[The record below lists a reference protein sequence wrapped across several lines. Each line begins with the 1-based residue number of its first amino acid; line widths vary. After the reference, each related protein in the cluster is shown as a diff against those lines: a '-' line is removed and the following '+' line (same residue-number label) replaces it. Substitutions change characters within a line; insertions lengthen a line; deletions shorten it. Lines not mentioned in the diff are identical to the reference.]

1 MNTIEQR
8 KKELGNLR
16 PEPTIDE
23 QVLNIFW
30 GEC

>member
-23 QVLNIFW
+23 QVLNVF
-30 GEC
+30 GREC